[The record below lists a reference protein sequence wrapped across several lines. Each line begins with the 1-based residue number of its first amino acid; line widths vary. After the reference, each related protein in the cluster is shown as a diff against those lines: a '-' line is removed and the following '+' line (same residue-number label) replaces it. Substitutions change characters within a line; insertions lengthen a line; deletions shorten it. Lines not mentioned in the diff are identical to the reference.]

1 MNSASHTGEDG
12 LAGLQKL
19 PESTGEAENGSGLWS
34 AQRLPG
40 SLAQPG
46 QLEPQLATPGTA
58 GQAAA
63 GGTGLAL
70 QPSDVH
76 LALPES
82 SLYFLNQAS
91 DWLSQAQR
99 LVWLSGWQEE
109 GETGEGVTGKV
120 GVPLDPLPGLSGQGG

>member
-1 MNSASHTGEDG
+1 MLADTVHFLLAGNSLNELWHLIQEKTG

-70 QPSDVH
+70 RPSDVVDVIFF
-76 LALPES
+76 ERKGKS
-82 SLYFLNQAS
+82 IKMS
-91 DWLSQAQR
+91 R
-99 LVWLSGWQEE
+99 GW
-109 GETGEGVTGKV
+109 
-120 GVPLDPLPGLSGQGG
+120 

>member
-1 MNSASHTGEDG
+1 MLADTVHFLLAGNSLNELWHLIQEKTG

-70 QPSDVH
+70 RPSDVH

-82 SLYFLNQAS
+82 SLYFLEPEAS
-91 DWLSQAQR
+91 DWLSQAH
-99 LVWLSGWQEE
+99 VWSGYQDGRRRERQ
-109 GETGEGVTGKV
+109 GKW
-120 GVPLDPLPGLSGQGG
+120 